1 MYNINYINNI
11 YKLLQNNNINSINS
25 IYNIIHY
32 ILNDITNYYDNENNH
47 NINKKNQNQN
57 QNQKIN
63 NNNELIENFNIK
75 INEIENMLNN
85 NNKEIIK
92 IYDIINNKLNNNIIN
107 DIFMYHF
114 KNDNL
119 IYIKDYYKYYNNPL
133 FTEYVVNIGN
143 PSKNDYIFDGNLKI
157 NSFLNYVIKKLNIT
171 DLSKLYGCN
180 YNKYIIKLCILELY
194 LNNNLNISNNIF
206 YNDILID
213 DINQNYDLI
222 YIDLPTNY
230 HNIIYA
236 NCCNKIKQLKI
247 RGTKSEPLLLQLVM
261 LSLNK
266 NGRAVI
272 IVNDSL
278 LFNDSNQ
285 HIKTRQFLIENFNLK
300 KIIQI
305 DEKFYNIKGIKNS
318 ILYFENNYKTKNIDF
333 VKLIYDN
340 DNNKI
345 IEEFIINID
354 YELII
359 NNNWSLYYKLYNE
372 LKNINNNNNL
382 KYINI
387 KEVFK
392 IINNKEELINNID
405 TSNTDYNIII
415 IPKYYKSHN
424 IKIIKYNEIN
434 NYLDIMLYL
443 IEKKNDDYKANY
455 LNIYVINILKNKIN
469 LFIKGK
475 MNQINIDKIYNIE
488 IPILTLN
495 IQETICNYYLYSDKL
510 YQDNKKQIEIYINM
524 KKCLFN
530 SLINS
535 NYIELNEIIELKI
548 SNEIN
553 KYISYPFIGIIRNGL
568 TTGTVN
574 LINNNILSNNSYYLL
589 LKNNVS
595 YLIEFI
601 YYYLQYNEDKL
612 KELSNLTQQNSL
624 NKSNLLLFKIPI
636 LLLEHQKYIV
646 SYCTDFDNIINKHI
660 ENNNDIKNKDIM
672 LIINKIYNIN

>member
-1 MYNINYINNI
+1 
-11 YKLLQNNNINSINS
+11 
-25 IYNIIHY
+25 
-32 ILNDITNYYDNENNH
+32 
-47 NINKKNQNQN
+47 
-57 QNQKIN
+57 
-63 NNNELIENFNIK
+63 
-75 INEIENMLNN
+75 MLNN

-405 TSNTDYNIII
+405 TSNNDYNIII

>member
-1 MYNINYINNI
+1 M
-11 YKLLQNNNINSINS
+11 
-25 IYNIIHY
+25 
-32 ILNDITNYYDNENNH
+32 
-47 NINKKNQNQN
+47 
-57 QNQKIN
+57 
-63 NNNELIENFNIK
+63 
-75 INEIENMLNN
+75 
-85 NNKEIIK
+85 
-92 IYDIINNKLNNNIIN
+92 
-107 DIFMYHF
+107 
-114 KNDNL
+114 
-119 IYIKDYYKYYNNPL
+119 
-133 FTEYVVNIGN
+133 
-143 PSKNDYIFDGNLKI
+143 
-157 NSFLNYVIKKLNIT
+157 
-171 DLSKLYGCN
+171 
-180 YNKYIIKLCILELY
+180 
-194 LNNNLNISNNIF
+194 NISNNIF

-455 LNIYVINILKNKIN
+455 LNIYFINILKNKIN

>member
-601 YYYLQYNEDKL
+601 YYYLQYN
-612 KELSNLTQQNSL
+612 
-624 NKSNLLLFKIPI
+624 
-636 LLLEHQKYIV
+636 
-646 SYCTDFDNIINKHI
+646 
-660 ENNNDIKNKDIM
+660 
-672 LIINKIYNIN
+672 